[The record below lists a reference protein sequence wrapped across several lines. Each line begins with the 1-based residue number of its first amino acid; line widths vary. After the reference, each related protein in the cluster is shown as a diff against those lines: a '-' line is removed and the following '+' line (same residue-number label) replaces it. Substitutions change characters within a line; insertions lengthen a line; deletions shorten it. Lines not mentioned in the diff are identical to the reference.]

1 MQENKQEKSQIKQKI
16 LQYLANRGVSA
27 YEFYKNS
34 GVTRGILTQNN
45 GINEDNIARF
55 LAYAPDVSP
64 AWLLTG
70 EGEMLRSSFGE
81 GSESK
86 VSQQVTMD
94 PTVGTPF
101 YDVDFFGSFTEIF
114 NDQTVAPAC
123 YIIVPGFEKATVW
136 CNVTGHSMEPK
147 ISHGDII
154 ALHECTID
162 DIQYGEIY
170 AVVLDTIRTIKII
183 RRGSSPDT
191 LLYVPINKPAYEDQ
205 EFPTSRILKVFE
217 VVGSISKFF

>member
-1 MQENKQEKSQIKQKI
+1 MGKI
-16 LQYLANRGVSA
+16 LSRIKKIADYEGITIGALERNIGASKGVLSRAIANDTDIQAKWLETIVENYPS
-27 YEFYKNS
+27 YS
-34 GVTRGILTQNN
+34 TH
-45 GINEDNIARF
+45 
-55 LAYAPDVSP
+55 
-64 AWLLTG
+64 WLLTG

>member
-1 MQENKQEKSQIKQKI
+1 MIIDRIKQFIDEKGIAISAFEKSVGMSNASFGKSLKNGGAIGTDKLENI
-16 LQYLANRGVSA
+16 LSVYPEL
-27 YEFYKNS
+27 
-34 GVTRGILTQNN
+34 
-45 GINEDNIARF
+45 
-55 LAYAPDVSP
+55 SP
-64 AWLLTG
+64 SWLLTG

-86 VSQQVTMD
+86 VCQQVTLD

>member
-1 MQENKQEKSQIKQKI
+1 MIIDRIKQFIDEKGIAISAFEKSVGMSNASFGKSLKNGGAIGTDKLENI
-16 LQYLANRGVSA
+16 LSVYPEL
-27 YEFYKNS
+27 
-34 GVTRGILTQNN
+34 
-45 GINEDNIARF
+45 
-55 LAYAPDVSP
+55 SP
-64 AWLLTG
+64 SWLLTG

-86 VSQQVTMD
+86 VCQQVTLD

-154 ALHECTID
+154 ALHECAID